1 MTLYFFLECEKFG
14 VKEVSGSVSYFL
26 LCFFLGFERLGIDG
40 LSTVVP
46 FTEFERD
53 NLDGKVN
60 KIKTLSFDWRGSF
73 SSCSFESRD
82 LISSHLFSIT
92 VRNPFDSEITQVARI
107 GGNLD
112 LETCKVT
119 NTSNNP
125 KTTFPSLAIWR
136 MAAKF
141 RHNSYDVVVT
151 LADRSFQSIG
161 SSGQTEILIRST
173 GRSFNITLV
182 DLFDGLPYVERFL
195 TVHLLQKWLQRAP
208 PLPNFPFSFTISDST
223 CQTLQVDFGFLAYCR
238 NRARGR
244 LRLSL
249 FIGLFLPISVF
260 WERILVICG
269 YVLRL
274 SKWLFET

>member
-1 MTLYFFLECEKFG
+1 MVLYYFLECEKFG
-14 VKEVSGSVSYFL
+14 VKEVSGSVNYFL
-26 LCFFLGFERLGIDG
+26 LCFFLGLERLAIDG

-46 FTEFERD
+46 FTGFGRE
-53 NLDGKVN
+53 NLDGRVK
-60 KIKTLSFDWRGSF
+60 KIKTLSFNRRGGF
-73 SSCSFESRD
+73 SPCSFESRD
-82 LISSHLFSIT
+82 LIASHLFSIT
-92 VRNPFDSEITQVARI
+92 VRNPFYSEITQVARI

-119 NTSNNP
+119 STSNHR

-136 MAAKF
+136 IAAKF

-151 LADRSFQSIG
+151 LADRSFQAIG
-161 SSGQTEILIRST
+161 SSGQTETLIRST
-173 GRSFNITLV
+173 VISFSITLV
-182 DLFDGLPYVERFL
+182 DLFDGLPYVEGFL

-208 PLPNFPFSFTISDST
+208 PLPNFPFSFAISDSS
-223 CQTLQVDFGFLAYCR
+223 CQTLKVDFGVLAYCR